1 MANDLV
7 VNLDAFKTER
17 VPDAELPVDE
27 SLAGGIGTAYAII
40 GYKGKTWSLRY
51 RGETHLFKRKDGTL
65 VDHIDVVILHAAPK
79 QIQIVLSRIGK
90 TVPAIHRCA
99 LHWMA
104 LCPTSV
110 WNSNRPKP
118 AAFVRAMSGRR
129 CQMVAKAANALITSV
144 WLWR

>member
-27 SLAGGIGTAYAII
+27 SLAGGIGTAYAIV

-65 VDHIDVVILHAAPK
+65 ADHIDVVILHAAPNK
-79 QIQIVLSRIGK
+79 SKSYFANWEDG
-90 TVPAIHRCA
+90 TGD
-99 LHWMA
+99 
-104 LCPTSV
+104 PT
-110 WNSNRPKP
+110 
-118 AAFVRAMSGRR
+118 
-129 CQMVAKAANALITSV
+129 L
-144 WLWR
+144 